1 MVTAMVTNIMTMSAL
16 IRPSRVEWTPQE
28 QNCKQKNI
36 LDEQKNSLNVQEK
49 LQSIFKACR
58 IFISDPTLK
67 KKE

>member
-16 IRPSRVEWTPQE
+16 IRPSRVEGTPQE